1 LGAGDE
7 EAGTLGRDVR
17 EFDVVHDDEVVE
29 VGEEWG
35 DLVAGGFEE
44 DGVFEGEGGEVGLDA
59 ALGVEGE
66 VVVALTRRERLDG
79 VGDHAVEPADAVG
92 AGDAEPAGVRERGDG
107 GVVEEGVEL
116 GGGRRGLGLEG
127 GWHGSGWKR
136 RVHC

>member
-1 LGAGDE
+1 MCGAGAGEE
-7 EAGTLGRDVR
+7 EAVSFGCDAG

-44 DGVFEGEGGEVGLDA
+44 DLVFEGEGGEVGLDA

-66 VVVALTRRERLDG
+66 VVVALAGREGLDG
-79 VGDHAVEPADAVG
+79 VGDHAVEPADAVA
-92 AGDAEPAGVRERGDG
+92 AGDADPADVRERGDG

-116 GGGRRGLGLEG
+116 GGDGDDFGLEG
-127 GWHGSGWKR
+127 RGHSEDA
-136 RVHC
+136 